1 MPTEHT
7 EAIWLDEHGV
17 VTLIELAE
25 CSGFSETELRDLVDL
40 GALSPLEDEA
50 QELRFDARCI
60 VAARTA
66 SRLRHDFELD
76 VHGLA
81 LALSLLE
88 RVQDLEAEVNRLR
101 ASLPRV
107 LRR

>member
-1 MPTEHT
+1 MPAELT
-7 EAIWLDEHGV
+7 EAIWLDERGV
-17 VTLIELAE
+17 VTIVELAQ
-25 CSGFSETELRDLVDL
+25 CSGLSERELRDLVEL
-40 GALSPLEDEA
+40 GALSPLEAEEH
-50 QELRFDARCI
+50 ELRFDARCI

-88 RVQDLEAEVNRLR
+88 RVQELEAEVNRLR
-101 ASLPRV
+101 AAFPRM
-107 LRR
+107 LR